1 MNPPAFRY
9 RAVAKQ
15 RHSWTAVSLCWIVSS
30 LLGFTPLLGWNNFP
44 LEPLNSTNASP
55 SALGSRPCTFL
66 SVVSLPFMVYFNFL
80 GCVMTPLLVITLL
93 YARVFWSLQG
103 RLRDSCPQTRAS
115 LLRERRLACSL
126 SLVLILFTG
135 CWIPLH
141 LMNCLLLFAGPDAVP
156 QGAVYTG
163 RRARLR
169 SFFFVCFFGLALFV
183 SELLYKLHLFHP
195 GAQELHST
203 CHPSGTGES
212 YGVNPLF
219 QVSFSLMPIQQSTQL
234 STLIASRRLNKPAV
248 KCGGGTWCTRGM
260 WTAKCRDQ
268 EQRAEPIK
276 PRLLA
281 NNEQQSFFF
290 FFNTCNVSEDYMYRM

>member
-9 RAVAKQ
+9 KAVATQ

-30 LLGFTPLLGWNNFP
+30 LLGFTPLLGWNNFH

-103 RLRDSCPQTRAS
+103 RLRDSCPQAQVS

-163 RRARLR
+163 RRTRLH
-169 SFFFVCFFGLALFV
+169 SCCFFGFALFV
-183 SELLYKLHLFHP
+183 SELLYKRHL
-195 GAQELHST
+195 GAVPPWRTGTTQYLPPFRHRRILWCKSAL
-203 CHPSGTGES
+203 SGILLSHANSAINPVVYAYRIPKIKQACGQMWRRYLVHTRNVDGQVQRPRTES
-212 YGVNPLF
+212 RTNQTETFGSVE
-219 QVSFSLMPIQQSTQL
+219 MT
-234 STLIASRRLNKPAV
+234 
-248 KCGGGTWCTRGM
+248 
-260 WTAKCRDQ
+260 
-268 EQRAEPIK
+268 
-276 PRLLA
+276 
-281 NNEQQSFFF
+281 
-290 FFNTCNVSEDYMYRM
+290 